1 MMREE
6 QLGFSCPRCAAD
18 LLVPASAAGAEG
30 PCPKCGSVIRA
41 PRFVA
46 PQEEAP
52 VRLTPEPQE
61 PAPRAKPVTIF
72 QPAPVMAQAPP
83 PKVVPGWLKVA
94 VVLLVL
100 IAAVAGALVAL
111 RGASKSKDPVVNNP
125 YIPQMRKPVL
135 PEKKEPVTE
144 EAAIEAALDPRVPP
158 EGMNVGAMISRAAET
173 LGRFLAAKSLDERLG
188 MVETTTPRKELSGGA
203 LSGVLPVDA
212 SFVSTEVKFNKV
224 ENSAD
229 AVFLVDF
236 RREDGSKEKQMVV
249 VRTRGDQEP
258 KILAEPFLDAYGGRM
273 ERFLEEPV
281 SGEKVFR
288 TIVTVFDFCKDE
300 RVPDH
305 DQKFT
310 AKFTTYPG
318 GADVGKAYFA
328 MNSPLAKKLEKL
340 GLSYGRSIGATVVL
354 KWSEGTEPF
363 VEMADVRSLDWDS

>member
-1 MMREE
+1 MREE

-46 PQEEAP
+46 PPEEVP

-61 PAPRAKPVTIF
+61 PAARAKPVTIF

-83 PKVVPGWLKVA
+83 PKVAAPGWVKVA
-94 VVLLVL
+94 AVALLLV
-100 IAAVAGALVAL
+100 AAVAGSLVAL
-111 RGASKSKDPVVNNP
+111 RGSAKSNAPVVDNP
-125 YIPQMRKPVL
+125 YVPKEMKPVI
-135 PEKKEPVTE
+135 PERKEPVTE
-144 EAAIEAALDPRVPP
+144 EAALDAALDPRVPP

-173 LGRFLAAKSLDERLG
+173 LGRFLTAKSLDERLG
-188 MVETTTPRKELSGGA
+188 MVETTTPRKELSGGV
-203 LSGVLPVDA
+203 LGGVLPVDA
-212 SFVSTEVKFNKV
+212 SFTSTEVKFNKL

-229 AVFLVDF
+229 VVFLVDF

-273 ERFLEEPV
+273 ESFLKEPS

-288 TIVTVFDFCKDE
+288 TIVTVFDFCKDG

-310 AKFTTYPG
+310 AKFATYPG

-328 MNSPLAKKLEKL
+328 MNSPLVAKLEKL
-340 GLSYGRSIGATVVL
+340 GLSYGRSVGATVVL
-354 KWSEGTEPF
+354 KWNEGTAPF
-363 VEMADVRSLDWDS
+363 VEVADVRSLDWDD